1 MFKLYYN
8 IILPIF
14 VLFVL
19 IMSTLLSLLELSF
32 RCNQNTVRYHHGK
45 FPEEYF
51 KAEYFGNFW
60 KFSSFFIRQNIIY
73 FMIYF
78 AISADFDIK
87 NKIHFLWTPTL
98 AVHENVLDTPR
109 VPKLGCL
116 VKFPVENS
124 VILRKI
130 LGCFQLKTL
139 FSTYLVSFQV
149 CFCHNQ
155 DNKAVSK

>member
-87 NKIHFLWTPTL
+87 NKINFLWTPTL

-116 VKFPVENS
+116 VKFSVENS

-139 FSTYLVSFQV
+139 VSFQV